1 MSLSSAVARARAA
14 SSVLA
19 VLGAGALLLASCGT
33 TPTSA
38 PRANGTPA
46 FSISVPLTNVGCT
59 RTDVC
64 VAVGTSSA
72 SVEPNA
78 VGEYSTPS
86 GRWLNLTLPTSPSPV
101 IDATACSGTVCLLG
115 GSGPGSDLLW
125 LFNAK
130 GDTVDAVT
138 PPQGGIGVESLAC
151 NDQICALIDT
161 GVQGDIPRLSL
172 SSDGGSEWGAP
183 IELPWAKRDA
193 ITALSCGTILAC
205 AVGTLS
211 GSHQFS
217 LRVTHDGG
225 NTWAARSIP
234 SSWTSLR
241 SLSCQDR
248 RCVAL
253 AGEGDASA
261 IVRSTTFTRTWSS
274 VSLPDKGNALS
285 CTTFSSCFVVGQL
298 SDGEGWLARVHDK
311 VATNVKLRYVPTPL
325 LGVACGAKVC
335 AAVAVTTVLSIP
347 STL

>member
-1 MSLSSAVARARAA
+1 MSLTATHARTTSRLLVVVGAA
-14 SSVLA
+14 ALVLA
-19 VLGAGALLLASCGT
+19 NCGT

-38 PRANGTPA
+38 PRALGTPA

-64 VAVGTSSA
+64 VALGTSNA

-86 GRWLNLTLPTSPSPV
+86 GRWLNLTLPTSTSPV
-101 IDATACSGTVCLLG
+101 IDTAACSGTSCLLG

-130 GDTVDAVT
+130 GDTVDPVT
-138 PPQGGIGVESLAC
+138 PPAGGIGIEALAC
-151 NDQICALIDT
+151 NNLICGLIDT

-172 SSDGGSEWGAP
+172 SSDGGADWAAP
-183 IELPWAKRDA
+183 IALPWAKSDA
-193 ITALSCGTILAC
+193 ITTVSCGTLLAC

-211 GSHQFS
+211 STHQFA
-217 LRVTHDGG
+217 LRVTQDGG
-225 NTWAARSIP
+225 TTWAARSLP

-241 SLSCQDR
+241 SLSCQGR

-253 AGEGDASA
+253 ASEGESTAL
-261 IVRSTTFTRTWSS
+261 VRSTTFTRTWSS
-274 VSLPDKGNALS
+274 VALPSKGNALA
-285 CTTFSSCFVVGQL
+285 CTTTTSCFVA
-298 SDGEGWLARVHDK
+298 GENVSGDAWLARVDK
-311 VATNVKLRYVPTPL
+311 RDVTTVKLRYVPTPL
-325 LGVACGAKVC
+325 EGIACGSKVC
-335 AAVAVTTVLSIP
+335 AAIAVTTVLSIP